1 MGETMKTENT
11 IKTKVADAADKL
23 HNGVDKTE
31 EKIDESVDE
40 FSTRLA
46 SLEAQLR
53 ESGERLL
60 ASAKEMSGLAST
72 QMRTHPLAAF
82 GVAFVAGIAVARLLR
97 R

>member
-1 MGETMKTENT
+1 MNSERT
-11 IKTKVADAADKL
+11 IKSAAADAAAKI
-23 HNGVDKTE
+23 HNGVNAAEDKL
-31 EKIDESVDE
+31 DESVDAVN
-40 FSTRLA
+40 SRLE

-53 ESGERLL
+53 DTGERLL
-60 ASAKEMSGLAST
+60 ANAKELSETASK

>member
-1 MGETMKTENT
+1 MSSERI
-11 IKTKVADAADKL
+11 IKSTAADTADKI
-23 HNGVDKTE
+23 HNGVNAAE
-31 EKIDESVDE
+31 EKLDETVDAV
-40 FSTRLA
+40 STRLA

-53 ESGERLL
+53 DTGERLL
-60 ASAKEMSGLAST
+60 ANAKELSHTAGN

>member
-1 MGETMKTENT
+1 MGNEKI
-11 IKTKVADAADKL
+11 IKSAAADAADKI
-23 HNGVDKTE
+23 HNGVDTAE
-31 EKIDESVDE
+31 EKIDESVDAV
-40 FSTRLA
+40 SARLK

-53 ESGERLL
+53 DSGERLL
-60 ASAKEMSGLAST
+60 ASAKEISESAEK

>member
-1 MGETMKTENT
+1 MGNERN
-11 IKTKVADAADKL
+11 IKSAAANAADKI
-23 HNGVDKTE
+23 HNGVDAAE
-31 EKIDESVDE
+31 EKLDDSVDAV
-40 FSTRLA
+40 STRLT

-53 ESGERLL
+53 DTGERLL
-60 ASAKEMSGLAST
+60 ANAKELSETAEK

>member
-1 MGETMKTENT
+1 MKTENM
-11 IKTKVADAADKL
+11 IKTKVANATDKL
-23 HNGVDKTE
+23 RNGVDTTE
-31 EKIDESVDE
+31 EKIDESVDALGA
-40 FSTRLA
+40 RLA

-53 ESGERLL
+53 DSGERLL

>member
-1 MGETMKTENT
+1 MNSERT
-11 IKTKVADAADKL
+11 IKAVAADTADKI
-23 HNGVDKTE
+23 HNGVNAAEDKL
-31 EKIDESVDE
+31 DDSVDAV
-40 FSTRLA
+40 SIRLA

-53 ESGERLL
+53 DTGERLL
-60 ASAKEMSGLAST
+60 ANAKELGETAGK

>member
-1 MGETMKTENT
+1 MSNERS
-11 IKTKVADAADKL
+11 IKSAAANAADKI
-23 HNGVDKTE
+23 HNGVDAAE
-31 EKIDESVDE
+31 EKLDDSVDAV
-40 FSTRLA
+40 STRLT

-53 ESGERLL
+53 ETGDRLL
-60 ASAKEMSGLAST
+60 ANAKELSETAGK

>member
-1 MGETMKTENT
+1 MKTENI
-11 IKTKVADAADKL
+11 IKSKVADAADKL
-23 HNGVDKTE
+23 HNGVDATE
-31 EKIDESVDE
+31 EHLDESVDA
-40 FSTRLA
+40 FSA
-46 SLEAQLR
+46 
-53 ESGERLL
+53 LL

>member
-1 MGETMKTENT
+1 MNSERT
-11 IKTKVADAADKL
+11 IKSAAADAAGKIHDGVNAAEDKL
-23 HNGVDKTE
+23 
-31 EKIDESVDE
+31 DESVDAM
-40 FSTRLA
+40 SSRLA

-53 ESGERLL
+53 DTGERLL
-60 ASAKEMSGLAST
+60 ANAKELSETAGN

>member
-1 MGETMKTENT
+1 MNNERT
-11 IKTKVADAADKL
+11 IKSAAADVADKI
-23 HNGVDKTE
+23 HNGVNAAEDKL
-31 EKIDESVDE
+31 DESVDSV
-40 FSTRLA
+40 STRLA

-53 ESGERLL
+53 DTGERLL
-60 ASAKEMSGLAST
+60 ANAKELSETAGN

>member
-1 MGETMKTENT
+1 MGNERI
-11 IKTKVADAADKL
+11 IKSTAADAADKI
-23 HNGVDKTE
+23 HNGVNAAE
-31 EKIDESVDE
+31 EKLDETVDAV
-40 FSTRLA
+40 STRLA

-53 ESGERLL
+53 DAGERLL
-60 ASAKEMSGLAST
+60 ANAKELSETAGS